1 MTLVYDR
8 RSAMADDEP
17 QLHALVIGCGRFPHF
32 DGDVNRKACTDSA
45 VAMVELLLKHADR
58 FEAKLASIELLL
70 SDPDVNKGED
80 RFHALPE
87 HDPRADPALPVERRE
102 SVEPACEDEVTVA
115 YEAWFARCRSDRHD
129 PMLFYGCSHGL
140 ADRDSEGLMVLED
153 VKSRTNKWRQVL
165 NVSSMA
171 SGLPIHFRP
180 GAAWFFLDACQELL
194 TDIVDQIRGV
204 VGIQPVPVTATER
217 REYNMQG
224 GARPLVMGTDY
235 GLRTYAGKE
244 GVAFFTQALLE
255 GIERYCFEPRGAR
268 HFITGRKLAQGVPE
282 LSLSLF
288 RRELRIGGFGNDNAQ
303 IMTALCEVAE
313 PQVVFHISWDTQPR
327 GLIDVAPLGLHAAGD
342 PSEVL
347 AMRENDQNGDVWIVS
362 RKLPAGGVTLFLREG
377 ADRIE
382 NTIPHINPPVIRHEV
397 YQP

>member
-1 MTLVYDR
+1 MTLIYDR
-8 RSAMADDEP
+8 RAAMSDDEP

-45 VAMVELLLKHADR
+45 EAMVELLLNHADR
-58 FEAKLASIELLL
+58 FDAKLASIELLL
-70 SDPDVNKGED
+70 SDPNVNKGED
-80 RFHALPE
+80 RFHAIPE
-87 HDPRADPALPVERRE
+87 HDPRADPALPAERRE
-102 SVEPACEDEVTVA
+102 SVEPACEAEVTKA
-115 YEAWFARCRSDRHD
+115 YEDWFARCRSDRRDH
-129 PMLFYGCSHGL
+129 MLFYGCSHGL

-171 SGLPIHFRP
+171 SGVPIRFRP

-217 REYNMQG
+217 REYNMHG

-268 HFITGRKLAQGVPE
+268 YFITGRKLAQGVPE

-313 PQVVFHISWDTQPR
+313 PQVVFHFSWDTQPR

-347 AMRENDQNGDVWIVS
+347 ALRENDQNGDVWIVS

-377 ADRIE
+377 ADLIE